1 MNYHQPFSV
10 PFSSPMLRIMCLYIM
25 CFSFVGL
32 HLAQAVAAQSTPL
45 ATPLAAPQSAP
56 LAATPSPMRAV
67 EGIAA
72 IVNDEV
78 ISLYDVDQRVDLFF
92 ATSGI
97 QKNPEMQDRIRN
109 QVLRSLVD
117 EKLQLQE
124 ARRVEIAIEANEIE
138 ENIKRLAG
146 ENRMDLV
153 QITEFLADND
163 IKRTTLEKQIE
174 AELAWNQFVRRSFG
188 GRINIGDNEINEQY
202 KKAVRTVN
210 QPRYLVSEILL
221 NLDSFADERRITELS
236 NEIVKQLQA
245 GVDFAAVARQF
256 SIAPSATRGGRLG
269 WIAANQIDDALKTAL
284 EQMQAGQIS
293 QPIATNAG
301 IYIIALADKQQSN
314 AANPAKNRFDV
325 MSVTFPQSAE
335 IAVATNFAN
344 NFSNC
349 RRAQEAANQA
359 GAQSERTGLREI
371 RTLPAAMRNAVINL
385 EAGELSAPI
394 STPSGTIIH
403 IVCDRKDDIG
413 VNISRDAI
421 ADNIYAQRVAM
432 MARRHLRDLRRDAV
446 VEYR

>member
-1 MNYHQPFSV
+1 MNYHQLFLLV
-10 PFSSPMLRIMCLYIM
+10 II
-25 CFSFVGL
+25 CFCTS
-32 HLAQAVAAQSTPL
+32 A
-45 ATPLAAPQSAP
+45 AAP
-56 LAATPSPMRAV
+56 LREV

-78 ISLYDVDQRVDLFF
+78 ISLYDVDQRVELFF

-97 QKNPEMQDRIRN
+97 QKTPEMQERIRD

-124 ARRVEIAIEANEIE
+124 ARRVEIAIEEAEIE

-146 ENRMDLV
+146 ENRMDLT
-153 QITEFLADND
+153 QITEFLANND

-202 KKAVRTVN
+202 KKAVRAVN

-221 NLDSFADERRITELS
+221 NLDSFADEQRIALLS
-236 NEIVKQLQA
+236 GEIAKQLQA
-245 GVDFAAVARQF
+245 GVGFAAVARQF
-256 SIAPSATRGGRLG
+256 SIAPSATRGGQLG
-269 WIAANQIDDALKTAL
+269 WIAANQVDNKLQTAL
-284 EQMQAGQIS
+284 AQMQPGQVS
-293 QPIATNAG
+293 PPIATNAG
-301 IYIIALADKQQSN
+301 IYIIALADKQQSS

-325 MSVTFPQSAE
+325 MSVTFPQTAD
-335 IAVATNFAN
+335 IAVATNFVN

-359 GAQSERTGLREI
+359 GAQQTRTGLQEL
-371 RTLPAAMRNAVINL
+371 RTLPAAMRNLVRDL
-385 EAGELSAPI
+385 EAGQLSAPI
-394 STPSGTIIH
+394 STASGTMLH
-403 IVCDRKDDIG
+403 IVCERKDDVG